1 MIDQKFKQDGG
12 IGAYLDK
19 SLDDNFVRYSVIS
32 YFNERFFSIC
42 CFLNY
47 LIFQMFLSIIIDY
60 FNKTREKFEHFE
72 DNLETQCIVFCIE
85 KEKIEKINTNDKNA
99 FDKHIQYYHNVFNY
113 IYYLNNNESKSL
125 LIFIFI

>member
-19 SLDDNFVRYSVIS
+19 SLDDNFVRYSVSS
-32 YFNERFFSIC
+32 YFNTRFFFDLLF
-42 CFLNY
+42 FLIILL

-113 IYYLNNNESKSL
+113 IYYLLKY
-125 LIFIFI
+125 